1 MCTSAEVF
9 RRSVILIREY
19 SQWVSWD
26 YAIWK
31 GETLLFTLYVQYIVG
46 YGNVH
51 TVFTMKAP
59 AMWASGFPFI
69 VCE

>member
-1 MCTSAEVF
+1 MGVHGIMLSG
-9 RRSVILIREY
+9 R
-19 SQWVSWD
+19 VS
-26 YAIWK
+26 
-31 GETLLFTLYVQYIVG
+31 ETLLFTLYVQYIVG